1 MERRSYT
8 IRRGMDRRP
17 PTPPRSRAPRAPRS
31 NVTRPTR
38 TPGAR
43 DAAAPKGALVTGA
56 NDGLLA
62 TDANDG
68 KANRAAIIP
77 ILSKMLR
84 QAADGS
90 SAAAFAKLHLAEALV
105 EQKPWLASI
114 HARSVLKD
122 NPEEARAWAVLALGQ
137 THLGNFRYAIR
148 SYSRALT
155 LCPENVAYA
164 HNLGHLL
171 DIAEG
176 ASEAALPYLEAAY
189 DGAKESLDIL
199 ASLLHALVRTG
210 QTRRALLLVS
220 ETTAEGTTQAKLRKL
235 VLSLAERE
243 SCSGV
248 PRGRPEALTDGTLAP
263 QRRIARPK
271 RRTSHRPDEPRLFTV
286 LHDGLRHLPFGDY
299 EVEAALTMAAEIML
313 LESAGTE
320 RDLRITAA
328 AIAWRVVN
336 CAHLP
341 LGAAEVAAPF
351 RVGLTAMRKRHA
363 ILDAAFDT

>member
-1 MERRSYT
+1 MLKH
-8 IRRGMDRRP
+8 
-17 PTPPRSRAPRAPRS
+17 AP
-31 NVTRPTR
+31 
-38 TPGAR
+38 
-43 DAAAPKGALVTGA
+43 
-56 NDGLLA
+56 
-62 TDANDG
+62 
-68 KANRAAIIP
+68 
-77 ILSKMLR
+77 
-84 QAADGS
+84 DGS

-114 HARSVLKD
+114 HARSVLED

-148 SYSRALT
+148 SYSRALA

-176 ASEAALPYLEAAY
+176 ASEDALPYLEAAY

-210 QTRRALLLVS
+210 RTRRALLLVS
-220 ETTAEGTTQAKLRKL
+220 ETTVEGATQAKLRKL

-243 SCSGV
+243 SCTSV
-248 PRGRPEALTDGTLAP
+248 PRGRPEALADGTLG
-263 QRRIARPK
+263 PK
-271 RRTSHRPDEPRLFTV
+271 RTVRPRRRQSHRPDEPRLFSV
-286 LHDGLRHLPFGDY
+286 LHEGLRHLPFGDY

-313 LESAGTE
+313 LESTGSE
-320 RDLRITAA
+320 RELRITAA

-351 RVGLTAMRKRHA
+351 RVGLAAMRKRHA
-363 ILDAAFDT
+363 VLDAAFDI

>member
-1 MERRSYT
+1 
-8 IRRGMDRRP
+8 MDRHR
-17 PTPPRSRAPRAPRS
+17 PTPPRTRATRSRS
-31 NVTRPTR
+31 R
-38 TPGAR
+38 TDHSAD
-43 DAAAPKGALVTGA
+43 DATVDSK
-56 NDGLLA
+56 
-62 TDANDG
+62 TD
-68 KANRAAIIP
+68 RAAIIP

-84 QAADGS
+84 HAADGS

-122 NPEEARAWAVLALGQ
+122 NPDEARAWAVLALGQ

-171 DIAEG
+171 DMAEG
-176 ASEAALPYLEAAY
+176 ASEDALPYLEAAY
-189 DGAKESLDIL
+189 DGAKSSLDIL

-210 QTRRALLLVS
+210 RTGRALLLVS
-220 ETTAEGTTQAKLRKL
+220 ETTAEGATQSKLRKL
-235 VLSLAERE
+235 VHTLAERQ
-243 SCSGV
+243 SDPGLKGIA
-248 PRGRPEALTDGTLAP
+248 RGKPEALEDGTLAAAP
-263 QRRIARPK
+263 PLPRARQRRSAR
-271 RRTSHRPDEPRLFTV
+271 EPRLFAV
-286 LHDGLRHLPFGDY
+286 LHEGLRHLPFGDY

-313 LESAGTE
+313 LESASSE

-328 AIAWRVVN
+328 AIAWRVVR

-351 RVGLTAMRKRHA
+351 RVALAAMRKRHA
-363 ILDAAFDT
+363 VLDAAFDA